1 MRALFKKFKA
11 SARFDLKVN
20 LRKDCKADD
29 VQRFEKSLLAMDREL
44 SSSRSNTPLPTN
56 LHSSIMRAVR
66 ASDPQGEANVAGLFW
81 PKLAGASF
89 AFAAVV
95 GLLFWLTDQS
105 SLKDKA
111 SLPPPVIAAS
121 LASGFYEGHELTQ
134 VAPKAALEP
143 LSGEME
149 LLERDFRNAVTFL
162 VASMP

>member
-1 MRALFKKFKA
+1 MKVLFNKFKA
-11 SARFDLKVN
+11 STRFDQEAKSGRNSRHEEL
-20 LRKDCKADD
+20 
-29 VQRFEKSLLAMDREL
+29 QQFEKSLLEMDREL
-44 SSSRSNTPLPTN
+44 SAFRSNAALPKN
-56 LHSSIMRAVR
+56 LHSSIMTAIR
-66 ASDPQGEANVAGLFW
+66 ASDTEVEASATGLFW
-81 PKLAGASF
+81 LKLAGASL

-121 LASGFYEGHELTQ
+121 LASGFDEGHELTQ